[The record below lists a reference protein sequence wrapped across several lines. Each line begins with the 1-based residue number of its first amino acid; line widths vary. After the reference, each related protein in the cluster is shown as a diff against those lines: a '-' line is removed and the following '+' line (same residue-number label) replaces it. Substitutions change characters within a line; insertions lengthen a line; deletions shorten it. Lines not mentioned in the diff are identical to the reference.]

1 MNIPKQLLY
10 TKDHE
15 WIDAEG
21 GHATI
26 GITDWAQSE
35 LGDVVFVEL
44 PQVGDTISAGETFGT
59 IEAVKAVSDLFAPV
73 SGKIIEINQE
83 LESDPMVVNQSP
95 FEDGWMIKVELNDE
109 SELNDLLNAE
119 HYADLIDE

>member
-1 MNIPKQLLY
+1 MEIPKQLLY

-21 GHATI
+21 NQATI

-44 PQVGDTISAGETFGT
+44 PQVGDEIKVGDSFGT
-59 IEAVKAVSDLFAPV
+59 IEAVKAVSDLYAPV
-73 SGKIIEINQE
+73 SGKVVEINQE
-83 LESDPMVVNQSP
+83 LEGDPMIVNQSP
-95 FEDGWMIKVELNDE
+95 FEHGWMIKVELSDK
-109 SELNDLLNAE
+109 SELDALLNAE
-119 HYADLIDE
+119 HYADLIEE